1 MSEPLRMVC
10 SLVIVIVGRGMRPFL
25 AARQEVAD
33 RGFLLDVAPAARV
46 QLLHLRELL
55 GGEALEAP
63 DEVNELPGLAVVLR
77 TRLAPGRHPR
87 EPYPVLDDGEQ
98 LAVRQGLCLPERHVR
113 RLGVERLA
121 GPGA

>member
-77 TRLAPGRHPR
+77 TRLAPGI
-87 EPYPVLDDGEQ
+87 
-98 LAVRQGLCLPERHVR
+98 PESRIPFSMMANSSPSDKDCVSPSVMSGA
-113 RLGVERLA
+113 LG
-121 GPGA
+121 